1 MNLKEAK
8 IMLEKINRLYD
19 SMVLDSKIDPYEQ
32 ELMLSYIKKLYVAFS
47 SNGEQITVQNQNRI
61 SESPA
66 PVEMNP
72 EPRVVKR
79 IVADPPKVVV
89 TPPPLPVSEP
99 EEIMNPVAEEE
110 VKPMPKPQAKPSPAP
125 APKPAPTVP
134 VVPVMGEDI
143 AEIFED
149 REGKELSDK
158 LASLPIH
165 DLNKAMGLN
174 EKILTVNELFNK
186 DQQAFTTSM
195 HIMNTMANFEQAKV
209 HLIECAQKFGWTNP
223 DKMKKAQVFV
233 KMVRRRYK

>member
-47 SNGEQITVQNQNRI
+47 SNGEQMNVQNQSRI
-61 SESPA
+61 SENPA
-66 PVEMNP
+66 PVEMNA
-72 EPRVVKR
+72 EPRIIKR
-79 IVADPPKVVV
+79 VVADPPKVVV
-89 TPPPLPVSEP
+89 PPTPPPVFER
-99 EEIMNPVAEEE
+99 EEIIDPVVEEE
-110 VKPMPKPQAKPSPAP
+110 VKPMPKPQAKPTPAP
-125 APKPAPTVP
+125 APKPAP
-134 VVPVMGEDI
+134 VVPAMDADI
-143 AEIFED
+143 AELFED
-149 REGKELSDK
+149 TEGKELSDK

-195 HIMNTMANFEQAKV
+195 HVMNTMANFEQAKI
-209 HLIECAQKFGWTNP
+209 HLIECAQKFGWTQP